1 MNLTSPIVHRP
12 RRLRP
17 IHPQALLLCLVSFLP
32 AFAQPQQ
39 PPALSNDAA
48 QALVRTVLKRED
60 DALRPTTVWMRYRI
74 RKSSPRLSTTKWIV
88 ETRDGDVAHLIAW
101 NDQPLSADRSALEAS
116 RLQSLLANPGLQRH
130 REQREAVDTER
141 LRKIIHALPS
151 AFVYRYAGAIATSD
165 GPAYRLTFQ
174 SNPSFDPFDLET
186 QVLKGMAGELWINIA
201 AQRVVRL
208 QCTRIRDVDYGLGL
222 FAKLDQG
229 GTLLIEQHPVA
240 GGQWRITNMLL
251 RMNARVLF
259 REISLDTELD
269 MSDFAVVPTAMDY
282 RAGISLLH
290 TLPEDTGHAP

>member
-1 MNLTSPIVHRP
+1 MHQT

-17 IHPQALLLCLVSFLP
+17 AHSQALLLSLLFLLP
-32 AFAQPQQ
+32 AAAQQQ
-39 PPALSNDAA
+39 PPALSNAAA
-48 QALVRTVLKRED
+48 QTLVRSVLQRED
-60 DALRPTTVWMRYRI
+60 AALRPTTVWMRYRI

-101 NDQPLSADRSALEAS
+101 NDQPLTPERRQLEAS
-116 RLQSLLANPGLQRH
+116 RLQSLLADPALQRH

-141 LRKIIHALPS
+141 LRKIIHALPE
-151 AFVYRYAGAIATSD
+151 AFLYHYAGILATAD

-174 SNPSFDPFDLET
+174 PNPSFDPFDLET
-186 QVLKGMAGELWINIA
+186 QVLKGMVGELWINAA

-229 GTLLIEQHPVA
+229 GSLLIEQHRVVN
-240 GGQWRITNMLL
+240 GQWRITHMLL

-259 REISLDTELD
+259 REIRLDTQLE
-269 MSDFAVVPTAMDY
+269 MGDFAVVSPAMDY
-282 RAGISLLH
+282 RAGVALLR
-290 TLPEDTGHAP
+290 TLPERDPARIR